1 MTKNRHKRLR
11 TITSASALL
20 ALLGTCAAASAQQRT
35 FYDAN
40 GRFAGQSST
49 YNTGR
54 STSFSDARGQF
65 AGSATRNS
73 DGTTTYYDRN
83 GRFAGSSS
91 RRRAQQQFEDLT
103 AKTPVRLLAGTTGPR

>member
-1 MTKNRHKRLR
+1 MSKNRHRRLR
-11 TITSASALL
+11 TITSAFALL

-35 FYDAN
+35 YYDSN

-49 YNTGR
+49 YNAGR
-54 STSFSDARGQF
+54 NTSYSDSRGRF

-73 DGTTTYYDRN
+73 DGTTTYYDSN

-91 RRRAQQQFEDLT
+91 RR
-103 AKTPVRLLAGTTGPR
+103 

>member
-11 TITSASALL
+11 TITSAFALL
-20 ALLGTCAAASAQQRT
+20 TLLGTAASAQQRT

-40 GRFAGQSST
+40 GRYAGQSST
-49 YNTGR
+49 YNGGR
-54 STSFSDARGQF
+54 NSSFTDANGRF

-73 DGTTTYYDRN
+73 DGTTTFYDRN

-91 RRRAQQQFEDLT
+91 RR
-103 AKTPVRLLAGTTGPR
+103 